1 MPKVIE
7 ETVGQEYDP
16 LQIYSTTDYDKFI
29 FLDDNRGIINGHVAS
44 LSEEGN
50 VTAIEPITVNER
62 FEVIDGQ
69 HRIRSCKENGWP
81 VYFKVREGLTISDA
95 RKMNILHRT
104 WTADD
109 FAKSYA
115 DEGKVQYQ
123 KFLQLREEYGF
134 THTITLFTVYNGDK
148 KGLSVQFRAG
158 DFLIEDE
165 AATRARLDKLAEMV
179 SVMNIKPSQ
188 HFFTAYLEVM
198 KVNGF
203 DHRRMVRKTQ
213 QVGDQFLRTFG
224 TMTDYFRALEE
235 VYNYAMPENN
245 RLRLY

>member
-1 MPKVIE
+1 MATLE
-7 ETVGQEYDP
+7 EDLNKKYDP
-16 LQIYSTTDYDKFI
+16 LKIYKSMDYDQFI
-29 FLDDNRGIINGHVAS
+29 FLDDNRGVVNGHVAS
-44 LSEEGN
+44 LAEEGN
-50 VTAIEPITVNER
+50 VTAVEPITVNER

-69 HRIRSCKENGWP
+69 HRVTACRENGWP
-81 VYFKVREGLTISDA
+81 VYFKIREGLTISDA

-115 DEGKVQYQ
+115 ADGNTQYQ

-148 KGLSVQFRAG
+148 KGISQQFRAG
-158 DFLIEDE
+158 ELQIEDE
-165 AATRARLDKLAEMV
+165 AATRARLDKLSEMV
-179 SVMNIKPSQ
+179 EVMNVKPSQ
-188 HFFTAYLEVM
+188 HFFTSYLEVL

-203 DHRRMVRKTQ
+203 DQRRMVRKTQ
-213 QVGDQFLRTFG
+213 AVGDQFLRRFG
-224 TMTDYFRALEE
+224 SMSDYYRALEE